1 MRVSPPAGRA
11 PAWLLVC
18 CLFVLVLAAP
28 ASAQYTAPGQ
38 WHPISE
44 LLLGTNDAYA
54 ALDAYID
61 AVRGL
66 NGAAPVSIICSSSY
80 VVSQLRYEFQAAGV
94 NTASVRYYT
103 CALDSIWMRDYA
115 PIFTHNSSTGAVYCV
130 DARYYPERPN
140 DDAFPYK
147 FARFRGLGYT
157 TLPLY
162 YEGGNF
168 MADGRGRLFFSND
181 TYGENT
187 QYSSSSVNYYMMN
200 RCGGTSVTT
209 TTPLLYEGTGH
220 IDMYAKLTSATRAVV
235 SNYPVGHRQK
245 SRVDAVATRYAG
257 MGITVV
263 RAMVA
268 TGWDEYATYANAVY
282 VNGVALVPK
291 YYTTQDAAGLAA
303 YANGGFRAVGV
314 DCRDIIQIGGGM
326 HCISYGVPTAGVQR

>member
-1 MRVSPPAGRA
+1 MRVSSPAGRA
-11 PAWLLVC
+11 CARLLAC
-18 CLFVLVLAAP
+18 CLFVFVLAAP

-38 WHPISE
+38 WHPVSE

-54 ALDAYID
+54 ALDSYID

-94 NTASVRYYT
+94 NTPSVRYYT

-115 PIFTHNSSTGAVYCV
+115 PIFTQNASGGVYCV

-157 TLPLY
+157 TIPLN

-168 MADGRGRLFFSND
+168 MSDGRGRLFFSND
-181 TYGENT
+181 TYAENT
-187 QYSSSSVNYYMMN
+187 QYSTTTVASYMKS

-209 TTPLLYEGTGH
+209 PTPLIDEGTGH
-220 IDMYAKLTSATRAVV
+220 IDMYAKLTSATRVV
-235 SNYPVGHRQK
+235 VADYPAGHRQK
-245 SRVDAVATRYAG
+245 ARVDAAATKFANL
-257 MGITVV
+257 GITVV
-263 RAMVA
+263 RAQMA
-268 TGWDEYATYANAVY
+268 IAEDEYATYANAVF

-291 YYTTQDAAGLAA
+291 YFRAQDAAGLAA
-303 YANGGFRAVGV
+303 YSAAGFRAAGV
-314 DCRDIIQIGGGM
+314 DCREVIHIGGAM
-326 HCISYGVPTAGVQR
+326 HCICYGVPTPVLVR